1 MNQFGGNWTEEKMD
15 IIVKYASAY
24 LTIMNKQDWVRTI
37 YFDGFAGSGFIET
50 GETEPMK
57 KGTALRILDLSDP
70 RPFDIYYFVELDEEH
85 VKELNFNLANHPLRK
100 NIHIQQEDCNK
111 KLIAL
116 AVYLKKNPNY
126 RALVYIDPY
135 GMSINWSSIES
146 LKGLGVDLWI
156 LVPTG
161 MGINRMLINDGK
173 ISDSWL
179 QKLENFLGYSKEE
192 IMNHFYK
199 SLRRQTLFGE
209 ETNIQKEKDA
219 ALLAGELYSRKLKQ
233 VFSDVSKPY
242 VMRNSQ
248 NSIMYHFMMAANNK
262 TAIKIANEVI
272 EPKYKL

>member
-1 MNQFGGNWTEEKMD
+1 MNQFGGNWTEEKMN

-24 LTIMNKQDWVRTI
+24 LTIMSKQSWVRTI

-50 GETEPMK
+50 DGSEPMK

-70 RPFDIYYFVELDEEH
+70 KPFDIYYFVELDEEH
-85 VKELNFNLANHPLRK
+85 VTELNSNLKNHPLRK
-100 NIHIQQEDCNK
+100 NIYIQREDCNK
-111 KLIAL
+111 KLVAL
-116 AVYLKKNPNY
+116 SDYLKEHANY

-146 LKGLGVDLWI
+146 LKGQGVDLWI

-161 MGINRMLINDGK
+161 MGVNRMLINDGN

-179 QKLENFLGYSKEE
+179 QKLENFTGYSREE
-192 IMNHFYK
+192 IMKHFYR
-199 SLRRQTLFGE
+199 SRTRQTLFGE
-209 ETNIQKEKDA
+209 ETNIQKERNA
-219 ALLAGELYSRKLKQ
+219 ALLAGELYTRKLKQ

-242 VMRNSQ
+242 VMRNSH
-248 NSIMYHFMMAANNK
+248 NAIMYHFMMAANNK

-272 EPKYKL
+272 EPKYRL

>member
-1 MNQFGGNWTEEKMD
+1 MNQFGGNWTEEKME

-24 LTIMNKQDWVRTI
+24 LKIMNKQDWVRTI

-50 GETEPMK
+50 DGSEPMK

-70 RPFDIYYFVELDEEH
+70 KPFDIYYFVELDEEH
-85 VKELNFNLANHPLRK
+85 ATELNSNLSSHPLRK
-100 NIHIQQEDCNK
+100 KIYIQQEDCNR
-111 KLIAL
+111 KLVNL
-116 AVYLKKNPNY
+116 AEYLKKYKNY

-135 GMSINWSSIES
+135 GMSISWSSIES

-161 MGINRMLINDGK
+161 MGVNRMLVNDGK
-173 ISDSWL
+173 ISDSWV
-179 QKLENFLGYSKEE
+179 QKLENFLGYSREE
-192 IMNHFYK
+192 IMQHFYR
-199 SLRRQTLFGE
+199 STTRQTLFGE

-233 VFSDVSKPY
+233 VFSEVSKPY

-262 TAIKIANEVI
+262 NAIKIANDVI

>member
-1 MNQFGGNWTEEKMD
+1 MNQFGGSWTDEKME
-15 IIVKYASAY
+15 IIVKYAGAY
-24 LTIMNKQDWVRTI
+24 LTIMNKQSWVRTI
-37 YFDGFAGSGFIET
+37 YFDGFAGSGFIEHEESELT
-50 GETEPMK
+50 K
-57 KGTALRILDLSDP
+57 KGTALRILDLS
-70 RPFDIYYFVELDEEH
+70 Y
-85 VKELNFNLANHPLRK
+85 
-100 NIHIQQEDCNK
+100 
-111 KLIAL
+111 
-116 AVYLKKNPNY
+116 PNC

-161 MGINRMLINDGK
+161 LGVNRMLINDGK

-179 QKLENFLGYSKEE
+179 QKLENFLGFSREE
-192 IMNHFYK
+192 IMKHFYK
-199 SLRRQTLFGE
+199 SLTRQTLFGE

-219 ALLAGELYSRKLKQ
+219 ALLAGELYARKLKE

-262 TAIKIANEVI
+262 SAIKIANEVI